1 MTFDNISKE
10 QVSPES
16 FSYKSGLKL
25 PVGQALGF
33 DKNGSLSLR
42 NLTSTIWIGIG
53 KLYLQLYLIM
63 YYRFYEND

>member
-1 MTFDNISKE
+1 MFSPSKKGEILRHSSDTQENAHFMTFDNISKE

-33 DKNGSLSLR
+33 DKNRSLSLR
-42 NLTSTIWIGIG
+42 NLTSTI
-53 KLYLQLYLIM
+53 
-63 YYRFYEND
+63 

>member
-33 DKNGSLSLR
+33 DKKPKFKSKESD
-42 NLTSTIWIGIG
+42 
-53 KLYLQLYLIM
+53 LYYL
-63 YYRFYEND
+63 NWSW